1 MLGFAWLLHRQ
12 AQEALKTGRLEDA
25 KGILA
30 QPKAQGQRG
39 HGELVS
45 KLAHAFVERGER
57 HLRQE
62 DPEAAW
68 RDLLEAEQLH
78 ADDKAARQLRV
89 SLSRLGMAET
99 RALLHA
105 GELNRAEETIARL
118 QNRGVRLPEFKV
130 LEESVKDWQRARDK
144 AGQGEFS
151 AALEIV
157 DRVRRRLFTS
167 YRALEEFR
175 ADLEVRQQ
183 KFGVQLR
190 QLLAAADAG
199 RWREVVEIAEQVLAV
214 APEHAEARKLRG
226 RAWKA
231 LEPVTVTAAYSSAP
245 KKARDDDLVCDGLPG
260 RFLLWIDG
268 VGGYLV
274 CLNNRIT
281 FGHAGA
287 DAHVD
292 VPLVADV
299 SRLHASLSRD
309 AEGYVLEAVKPIQV
323 NGQTLTRAT
332 LRPGDRVTIGASC
345 QFQFHQPVPVSTT
358 ARLDLVS
365 GHRLSLTVDGILLM
379 ADTLVMGDG
388 PQVHVSIPDLK
399 KNVVLFRHKDGI
411 GLRQDGSLL
420 VNGQKSGQRGVLG
433 PNATVVGG
441 DLSFTIEPVG
451 LHLGTV

>member
-25 KGILA
+25 QRILA

-57 HLRQE
+57 RLRQD

-78 ADDKAARQLRV
+78 ADDKGARQLRV
-89 SLSRLGMAET
+89 ALSRLGMAET

-105 GELNRAEETIARL
+105 GELSRAEETLVRL
-118 QNRGVRLPEFKV
+118 QARGVRLPEFKV
-130 LEESVKDWQRARDK
+130 LEESVKDWQRAREK

-151 AALEIV
+151 AAVEIV

-175 ADLEVRQQ
+175 ADLDVRQQ
-183 KFGVQLR
+183 KFAVQLAR
-190 QLLAAADAG
+190 LLHAADAG
-199 RWREVVEIAEQVLAV
+199 RWREVVEIAEQVLTV
-214 APEHAEARKLRG
+214 APEHGEARKLRS

-231 LEPVTVTAAYSSAP
+231 LEPVTVAGYSAAP
-245 KKARDDDLVCDGLPG
+245 RKARDDDMVCDGLPG

-274 CLNNRIT
+274 CLNSRIT

-287 DAHVD
+287 DAHLD

-332 LRPGDRVTIGASC
+332 LRPGDRVTLGASC

-379 ADTLVMGDG
+379 ADTLVLGNG
-388 PQVHVSIPDLK
+388 PQVHVSVPDLK
-399 KNVVLFRHKDGI
+399 KNVVLFRHKDGV
-411 GLRQDGSLL
+411 GLRHEGNLL
-420 VNGQKSGQRGVLG
+420 VNGQKSAPRGVLG
-433 PNATVVGG
+433 PNATVVG
-441 DLSFTIEPVG
+441 DQLSFTIEPVG